1 MLSKYYES
9 LQSINYVLDDV
20 PLINESDTFYDP
32 NTNENYGNNGN
43 TTQQS
48 NEFKGL
54 FFLPNGNPI
63 LILDEALNQ
72 EILKNSIIINYNEQ
86 RTNRNTFPK
95 KNFQEPFK
103 EGNAKTPKFLKN
115 QQKNNAL
122 NNISNSTLNNEL
134 LNVNRLA
141 NDELITNIAN
151 DDNLNS
157 SCISKANISSINNN
171 TKVIVEK
178 DINIIDEGKVSF
190 NLNAFLNKYNL
201 VNIENLI
208 NESDGLTS
216 PDKQLGFDLLKQFN
230 KPETSDVVLHIH
242 NQSVF
247 CSKVSIFKFQIVLIS
262 RSKYFEN
269 MFSENL
275 KENCDNR
282 VNITDYGFDELIL
295 VLLFMY
301 CDCLNLD
308 LNLALD
314 LLKVIRVS

>member
-122 NNISNSTLNNEL
+122 NNISNSTLNN
-134 LNVNRLA
+134 
-141 NDELITNIAN
+141 
-151 DDNLNS
+151 DNLNS